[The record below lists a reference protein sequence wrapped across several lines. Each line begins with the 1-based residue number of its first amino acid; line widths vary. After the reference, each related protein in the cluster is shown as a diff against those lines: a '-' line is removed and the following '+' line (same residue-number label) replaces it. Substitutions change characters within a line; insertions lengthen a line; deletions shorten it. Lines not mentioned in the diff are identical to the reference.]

1 MHPHTIREKYIAF
14 FTTHGHTEIPSARL
28 VPENDPTTLFTG
40 SGMQPLLPYLLG
52 EPHPKGTRLV
62 DSQKC
67 FRSGDI
73 EEVGDNRHTTFF
85 EMLGNWSLGDYGK
98 HEQLPWFFEFL
109 TKEIG
114 LDPKR
119 LYVTVFAGDEALGI
133 PRDDEAVT
141 LWQSLF
147 ASVGIEAA
155 AGYMGSEEEGAVR
168 GIHPGERIFFYDAKK
183 NWWSRSG
190 VPSAMPAGE
199 PGGPDS
205 EVFYEF
211 DIAHDPAYGAECHP
225 NCDCGR
231 FLEIGNSVFMQYKK
245 NEDGTFSL
253 LPKPNV
259 DFGGGLE
266 RIAMAA
272 QHTPDIV
279 AVNHQPIIAYIE
291 RTTGKKYGA
300 DPKETKAFRVIAD
313 HMKAAVFL
321 IADGVLPSNTD
332 QGYFVR
338 RLIRRA
344 VRYADLLGMSESGFA
359 EVVQPIVAMYE
370 TQYKPLRENQDVI
383 VRAIEAEEK
392 KFRETLQQGAKEIE
406 RKNKDLQ
413 IFVSEDIK
421 IIDQI
426 RTILDTHIPRM
437 KMFDEGDEVPAHNRI
452 SGDTLFQL
460 HSTFG
465 FPAELSLEEFDRLR
479 TQRALHPLSSE
490 RKDKLLSEYAEQMKK
505 HQELSRAGSEQK
517 FKGGLADAS
526 EITTML
532 HTCTHLMLAGLQKY
546 LGKDVHQAGSNIT
559 SERAR
564 FDFTYHEKVPR
575 EILDQVEAY
584 VNEAIQSGATMTTS
598 VMAKEDARAA
608 GVEGSFWEKYPDQVT
623 VYTFEAPTGV
633 QYSRELCGGPHVH
646 RAADIQ
652 GTFRIKKEEASSA
665 GVRRIKAVLE

>member
-1 MHPHTIREKYIAF
+1 MDQNTIRQKYLAF
-14 FTTHGHTEIPSARL
+14 FKAHGHMEIPSALL

-52 EPHPKGTRLV
+52 EPHPQGTRLV

-98 HEQLPWFFEFL
+98 QEQLPWFFEFL

-114 LDPKR
+114 IDPKR
-119 LYVTVFAGDEALGI
+119 LYVTVFAGDESLGI
-133 PRDDEAVT
+133 PRDDEAVS

-147 ASVGIEAA
+147 KSAGIDAQ
-155 AGYMGSEEEGAVR
+155 AGHMGSEAEGAKR
-168 GIHPGERIFFYDAKK
+168 GIKDGERIFFYDAKK

-211 DIAHDPAYGAECHP
+211 DIEHDPAYGAKCHP

-231 FLEIGNSVFMQYKK
+231 FLEIGNSVFMQYQK
-245 NEDGTFSL
+245 NVDGSFSL

-272 QHTPDIV
+272 SHTPDII
-279 AVNHQPIIAYIE
+279 AVNHQPIVAYIE
-291 RTTGKKYGA
+291 SATGKRYGA

-321 IADGVLPSNTD
+321 IADGVYPSNTD

-338 RLIRRA
+338 RLVRRA
-344 VRYADLLGMSESGFA
+344 VRYADQLGMSEIGFA
-359 EVVQPIVAMYE
+359 AVVGPIVAMYE
-370 TQYKPLRENQDVI
+370 TQYKSISAKQEAI
-383 VRAIEAEEK
+383 VRAIDAEEK
-392 KFRETLQQGAKEIE
+392 KFRETLQQGSKEIE
-406 RKNKDLQ
+406 RKNKELQ

-421 IIDQI
+421 TIDQV

-437 KMFDEGDEVPAHNRI
+437 KMFEGGEIPKYNMI
-452 SGDTLFQL
+452 SGEVLFQL

-479 TQRALHPLSSE
+479 MHYALHHLSSDRRE
-490 RKDKLLSEYAEQMKK
+490 RLLSEYAEQMHK
-505 HQELSRAGSEQK
+505 HKELSRAGSEQK
-517 FKGGLADAS
+517 FKGGLADAG

-546 LGKDVHQAGSNIT
+546 LSKDVHQAGSNIT
-559 SERAR
+559 SERIR

-575 EILDQVEAY
+575 EVLDQVEAY
-584 VNEAIQSGATMTTS
+584 VNQALRSGATMATAI
-598 VMAKEDARAA
+598 MNKDDARAQ

-623 VYTFEAPTGV
+623 VYTFESPKGTV
-633 QYSRELCGGPHVH
+633 YSQELCGGPHVK
-646 RAADIQ
+646 RATDIK
-652 GTFRIKKEEASSA
+652 GTFKIIKEEASSA
-665 GVRRIKAVLE
+665 GVRRIKAVLA